1 MVNGRYGEN
10 ADLTNGLAQEFE
22 AGYNAPGDLSPF
34 AARPF
39 VAFPDRTN
47 LGHPSETLVAL
58 GFKQDLSSSN

>member
-10 ADLTNGLAQEFE
+10 ADLTNGLAQEIE
-22 AGYNAPGDLSPF
+22 AGYNALGDLSPSN
-34 AARPF
+34 ACPF

-47 LGHPSETLVAL
+47 LGQSEQSLVAL